1 MIVYSGLLLNCVPMS
16 WIDCFLI
23 ELRHSE
29 NEWLNLLERRL
40 IEEYMEHN
48 DIVFAW
54 WLKSETNESRE
65 GML

>member
-1 MIVYSGLLLNCVPMS
+1 MIVYSGLLLNCVPLS
-16 WIDCFLI
+16 WIDRFLI
-23 ELRHSE
+23 ALPQSE

-40 IEEYMEHN
+40 IEEYKEHN

-54 WLKSETNESRE
+54 WLKSEMNESRE

>member
-23 ELRHSE
+23 ELRHSQ
-29 NEWLNLLERRL
+29 NEWLDLLERRL
-40 IEEYMEHN
+40 IEEYKEQN

-54 WLKSETNESRE
+54 WLKSEMNESRE